1 MTLIKIRV
9 TFPPRDETRQSLFS
23 TRASATIV
31 EVTQALTAPV
41 YLLFGFVL
49 FPPFRKLPET
59 KCQNNFF
66 FWGFTKAAYI
76 CVNIFCVFCTF
87 CLSSQKGRHTFLRF
101 ITSLYGVTP
110 IFGQAKGTEPGVW
123 GQHFKCFLSEGEK
136 EALEGTSPLSSCYRK
151 KRRWWKTYLTNLFCS
166 VFLWSVM

>member
-1 MTLIKIRV
+1 MKLDNHF
-9 TFPPRDETRQSLFS
+9 FPPGLLPQLWKSPRHWQHLFTSSLGLYFFHHS
-23 TRASATIV
+23 ENCPRPSAKIIS
-31 EVTQALTAPV
+31 
-41 YLLFGFVL
+41 
-49 FPPFRKLPET
+49 
-59 KCQNNFF
+59 F
-66 FWGFTKAAYI
+66 FWGFTNCSIHPCKDFLFSLDLLPIITKRATHI
-76 CVNIFCVFCTF
+76 
-87 CLSSQKGRHTFLRF
+87 LRF

>member
-1 MTLIKIRV
+1 MKLDNHF
-9 TFPPRDETRQSLFS
+9 FPPGLLPQLWKSPRHWQHLFTSSLGLYFFHHS
-23 TRASATIV
+23 ENCPRPSAKIISFF
-31 EVTQALTAPV
+31 EVSQI
-41 YLLFGFVL
+41 
-49 FPPFRKLPET
+49 
-59 KCQNNFF
+59 
-66 FWGFTKAAYI
+66 AAYI
-76 CVNIFCVFCTF
+76 CVNIFCVFCTS
-87 CLSSQKGRHTFLRF
+87 CLSSQKGRHTCLRF

-136 EALEGTSPLSSCYRK
+136 EALEGTSPLSSWYRK

>member
-1 MTLIKIRV
+1 MKPDNH
-9 TFPPRDETRQSLFS
+9 FFS

-49 FPPFRKLPET
+49 FPPFRKLPDP
-59 KCQNNFF
+59 KCQNNFVF
-66 FWGFTKAAYI
+66 EVSQMAAHI
-76 CVNIFCVFCTF
+76 CVKIFCFLWTS
-87 CLSSQKGRHTFLRF
+87 CLSSRKGQRTYLRF

-151 KRRWWKTYLTNLFCS
+151 KRRWTVDKFDKPVL
-166 VFLWSVM
+166 